1 MGTHVVVTVQE
12 AEANL
17 AQLLAKVTN
26 GEEVIITREEKP
38 VARLVAIEEVKKQ
51 RVPGSMKG
59 ELVVGPEFF
68 EPLSDDELGEWG

>member
-1 MGTHVVVTVQE
+1 MGTHVVTVQE

-26 GEEVIITREEKP
+26 GEEVIIARGDKP
-38 VARLVAIEEVKKQ
+38 VARLVAVEEVRKQ
-51 RVPGSMKG
+51 RVPGRLKG
-59 ELVVGPEFF
+59 IIDVGPEFF